1 MKKGE
6 KMEKRFKGLLD
17 SLSMV
22 EEKEYKNINDDYDF
36 GELLKEFD
44 DGSTAEDH
52 RHQMVRYADGTEE
65 PYFIES

>member
-1 MKKGE
+1 MAN
-6 KMEKRFKGLLD
+6 RFNGLLD
-17 SLSMV
+17 SLSVV
-22 EEKEYKNINDDYDF
+22 EEKEYKNNNDDYNF

-52 RHQMVRYADGTEE
+52 RHQTVRYADGTEE